1 MHGNMRLRILG
12 ALLAGIVIAGIGV
25 GVSSGLV
32 STSSHPHPNPTVAV
46 VPNTRL
52 VDLQTVLVVGS
63 HFSANAFVAS
73 VECASNAVDESNC
86 DLSTLVYGNAN
97 NRGTVMQ
104 NRFVRRIIHVGAS
117 SIDCAVRKSCILGVG
132 NIANLTESAGAPIS
146 FNPRVPPVP
155 NTLTADPAT
164 KLRDHQLVKVTGT
177 GFSPGQFVQ
186 VIECRNDASFV
197 CAYETAR
204 YTTAADDGT
213 IKLPNYALERDFI
226 GFDGSQEV
234 TVDCATTVKTCVL
247 EAQSG
252 DFFGGTVNAS
262 LAFDRRVPPVIPA
275 LSVVPSTNLGD
286 LQLVRVTG
294 YGFLPGVQVSVAECT
309 NATFACDPGS
319 ISVTPG
325 LQGQFKLTMAVRRRI
340 AGQTARGV
348 VSTDCATHL
357 GTCFITAFTQGFTP
371 SPIVS
376 LSFSKNKQSVK
387 PKITGVPT
395 SGLLDNQLVGVKL
408 SGFTPFRPLA
418 VVECSA
424 ETVVEQNLS
433 YCDLSTI
440 TVTTTPAGGGDPSAS
455 FFVRRAI
462 AGQNGLVNCASK
474 PGRCVL
480 VAAPFQYFGYIGVGI
495 GGATNSRAAGPSRPA
510 VAGPMLKARTLPAP
524 TPGGVIHAAKGSSI
538 PGIAVVALIF
548 R

>member
-97 NRGTVMQ
+97 NRGVVMQ
-104 NRFVRRIIHVGAS
+104 NRYVRRIINVSGF

-155 NTLTADPAT
+155 NTLTANPAT
-164 KLRDHQLVKVTGT
+164 KLRDHQLIKVTGT
-177 GFSPGQFVQ
+177 GFSPGGFVQ
-186 VIECRNDASFV
+186 VIECENNASFV

-204 YTTAADDGT
+204 YATVADNGT
-213 IKLPNYALERDFI
+213 ISLPNYVLERDFVS
-226 GFDGSQEV
+226 FDGNQEV
-234 TVDCATTVKTCVL
+234 SVDCAATPKTCVL
-247 EAQSG
+247 EAQG
-252 DFFGGTVNAS
+252 DFGGGTVNAS

-275 LSVVPSTNLGD
+275 ISVAPSTNLGD
-286 LQLVRVTG
+286 LQLVNITG
-294 YGFLPGVQVSVAECT
+294 FGFLPGVQITVAECT
-309 NATFACDPGS
+309 SATFACDPGS

-325 LQGQFKLTMAVRRRI
+325 REGQFKLTMAMRRRI
-340 AGQTARGV
+340 AGQGARGV
-348 VSTDCATHL
+348 VSTDCASHL
-357 GTCFITAFTQGFTP
+357 GTCFITAFTQGATP
-371 SPIVS
+371 TPTVA
-376 LSFSKNKQSVK
+376 LQFNKNKPSVK
-387 PKITGVPT
+387 PRITGVPT
-395 SGLLDNQLVGVKL
+395 SGLVDNQLVGATL
-408 SGFTPFRPLA
+408 PGFTSFRPLA
-418 VVECSA
+418 LVECSA
-424 ETVVEQNLS
+424 ETVAEQNLS

-440 TVTTTPAGGGDPSAS
+440 TVTTTPAGGGVPSAS

-462 AGQNGLVNCASK
+462 AGQDGLVSCASK
-474 PGRCVL
+474 PGACVL
-480 VAAPFQYFGYIGVGI
+480 VAAPFQYFGYIGGGGI
-495 GGATNSRAAGPSRPA
+495 GGATSSRAAGASRSA
-510 VAGPMLKARTLPAP
+510 IAGPTLKGQALPAP
-524 TPGGVIHAAKGSSI
+524 VLGGVIHAAKGSSI
-538 PGIAVVALIF
+538 PGIAVVPLTF